1 MSSLQE
7 IKANVNQM
15 PPDVLTEGNV
25 EMPAISKLGELFT
38 ADWKQRL
45 IRAGLAWQVQVGG
58 ITAGADI
65 LPVLGGG
72 NGTTMDTDQ
81 PELCVGVPSGY
92 YLIVME
98 AHVATYAHSVTDKT
112 INTILLFAD
121 RTQSIADTGAAS
133 STAVTPVNLL
143 DGAPGQGTPLAEKA
157 YTADVTDPVC
167 SEILDF
173 ACNEGYVSATPGTA
187 IQGLKM
193 DYVPQAPTILAG
205 PCQVVLCWGST
216 NASGASGMGSIKV
229 GVVPAAMFPT
239 S

>member
-1 MSSLQE
+1 MAN
-7 IKANVNQM
+7 IKAKASQ
-15 PPDVLTEGNV
+15 LTPVITGEADLDYV
-25 EMPAISKLGELFT
+25 RMSKLGAMFT
-38 ADWKQRL
+38 ADWKQQL
-45 IRAGLAWQVQVGG
+45 IAAGLAWQAQVGG

-81 PELCVGVPSGY
+81 PEFVIGVGAGH
-92 YLIVME
+92 YLIPME
-98 AHVATYAHSVTDKT
+98 AHISTSAHSVTDKT

-121 RTQSIADTGAAS
+121 RTMSPVDTGAAS

-143 DGAPGQGTPLAEKA
+143 DGAAGSFPGTALKST
-157 YTADVTDPVC
+157 TADVTDPVC
-167 SEILDF
+167 TEILDF

-193 DYVPQAPTILAG
+193 DYMPQAPSIIAG

-216 NASGASGMGSIKV
+216 NASGASGIGTVKV
-229 GVVPAAMFPT
+229 AVVPASYFPVV
-239 S
+239 

>member
-1 MSSLQE
+1 MITD
-7 IKANVNQM
+7 IKATVNQM
-15 PPDVLTEGNV
+15 PLAAYTEGNE
-25 EMPAISKLGELFT
+25 EMPAMSKLGELFT

-65 LPVLGGG
+65 SPVVGGG

-92 YLIVME
+92 YLIPME

-121 RTQSIADTGAAS
+121 RTQSVADTAAAS
-133 STAVTPVNLL
+133 STVVTPVNLL
-143 DGAPGQGTPLAEKA
+143 DGATGSGTPLAQKA

-173 ACNEGYVSATPGTA
+173 ACNETLAATGSATV
-187 IQGLKM
+187 QGLKM
-193 DYVPQAPTILAG
+193 DYMPQAPSILAG
-205 PCQVVLCWGST
+205 PCQVVLCWGSV
-216 NASGASGMGSIKV
+216 NASGASGIGTIKV
-229 GVVPAAMFPT
+229 AVVPSSYFPT
-239 S
+239 A